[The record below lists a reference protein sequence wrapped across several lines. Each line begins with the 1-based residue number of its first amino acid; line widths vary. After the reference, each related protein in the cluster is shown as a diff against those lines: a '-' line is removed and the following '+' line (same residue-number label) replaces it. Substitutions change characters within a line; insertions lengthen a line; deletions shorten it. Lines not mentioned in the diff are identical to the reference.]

1 MQQYGQNAGVQ
12 ATQRK
17 RGKEKR
23 DADIFIRAFQGKD
36 NA

>member
-23 DADIFIRAFQGKD
+23 DADIFSYFAY
-36 NA
+36 